1 MDWQS
6 TFEGLYYTTMNHQ
19 IIKRLH
25 HFTALILVTTIV
37 FYLFFQIN
45 KRTPFVDANPFAV
58 DPYDAVG
65 SIAIQLALFTG
76 LLTYSRVLRWRD
88 DPTQA
93 GKARLIL
100 HGNILALATIFT
112 TLCADTLA
120 EILQPMPASVWGYIL
135 RIELSG
141 MFLLTFV
148 CGFALWIAFRGVP
161 TVPSP
166 TDLTPADAIDDLW
179 SLVRVPVLK
188 ASVVFPSRLV
198 GWIKSFNS
206 DRLFKRT
213 PWIDPRQH
221 PWRFVCGVGLLVGM
235 MVWLAGFQEGLPP
248 SLGIGLLMA
257 GIFISVEL
265 VAILTGFALF
275 GGYLGLRPKFWRNDR
290 WG

>member
-6 TFEGLYYTTMNHQ
+6 TREGLYYTTMNHRN
-19 IIKRLH
+19 IKRLH
-25 HFTALILVTTIV
+25 RITALILVATIV

-45 KRTPFVDANPFAV
+45 KRTPFVNANPFAV

-65 SIAIQLALFTG
+65 SIAIQVALLTG

-112 TLCADTLA
+112 TLSADTLA
-120 EILQPMPASVWGYIL
+120 EILQPMPASIWGYLL
-135 RIELSG
+135 RIELAG
-141 MFLLTFV
+141 MFLLTFA

-161 TVPSP
+161 TVAPP
-166 TDLTPADAIDDLW
+166 ANLTPADAIDDLW
-179 SLVRVPVLK
+179 SLVRVPVSK
-188 ASVVFPSRLV
+188 ASDIFPSRLV

-206 DRLFKRT
+206 DWLFKHT

-221 PWRFVCGVGLLVGM
+221 PWRFASIMGLL
-235 MVWLAGFQEGLPP
+235 AGVLLIMGQLQEGLPP
-248 SLGIGLLMA
+248 SFAAGLLLA
-257 GIFISVEL
+257 VIYISVEL

-275 GGYLGLRPKFWRNDR
+275 GGYLGLRPGFRRKD
-290 WG
+290 G